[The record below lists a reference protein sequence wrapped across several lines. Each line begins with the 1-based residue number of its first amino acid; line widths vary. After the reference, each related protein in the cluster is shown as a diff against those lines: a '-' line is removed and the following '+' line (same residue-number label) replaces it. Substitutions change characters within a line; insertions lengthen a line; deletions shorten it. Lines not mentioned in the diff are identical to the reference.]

1 MLAMERSILIG
12 ALTVSS
18 VLATLF
24 YFDAEKYVLQLFEW
38 LETKSWEAF
47 FIFIL
52 IEFLVVALLIPGI
65 VFTMGAGFLF
75 GVVKGSAVVI
85 IGTTLGASVAFLLSR
100 YLFVDKM
107 ANYLLNHPTL
117 KVIDNKL
124 ASKGWRF
131 VLLTRMVP
139 FFPFKLS
146 NYFFGLTRFRL
157 PDFIIGTAIGIIP
170 ITVINVYMG
179 SLAASMATLESS
191 SVSKSPM
198 AWGLYGVGFLVA
210 IFFAVYLTREAKK
223 ILENQLKEPFTNDTL
238 TKDTSTQDSSME
250 DTSVNAE

>member
-1 MLAMERSILIG
+1 MERSIIIG
-12 ALTVSS
+12 ILTVSAMLG
-18 VLATLF
+18 VLF

-38 LETKSWEAF
+38 LETKGSWAF

-52 IEFLVVALLIPGI
+52 IEFFVVALLLPGI
-65 VFTMGAGFLF
+65 VFTLGAGFLF
-75 GVVKGSAVVI
+75 GVVKGSAVVV

-100 YLFVDKM
+100 YLFVEKM

-117 KVIDNKL
+117 KVIDNEL

-146 NYFFGLTRFRL
+146 NYFFGLTKFRL
-157 PDFIIGTAIGIIP
+157 RDFVIGTAIGIIP

-179 SLAASMATLESS
+179 SLAASMTTLGSS

-198 AWGLYGVGFLVA
+198 AWGVYGVGFLVA
-210 IFFAVYLTREAKK
+210 IFFAVYLTRVAKK
-223 ILENQLKEPFTNDTL
+223 ALEKQLKQPAVR
-238 TKDTSTQDSSME
+238 DTSINTE
-250 DTSVNAE
+250 